1 MVWSSRS
8 VALVSTKAY
17 LAIDLGAS
25 SGKVIVGTY
34 DGHRISVQEV
44 HRFPNGAVSEAGS
57 LRWPIR
63 RLFREIQTGI
73 GKALQLYG
81 NQLVSIGVD
90 TWGID
95 YALLDG
101 DDELIE
107 HPYHY
112 RDMRTT
118 GIMDRVVDSLGA
130 EYLYNQASVQFMEM
144 NTLFQL
150 IAAKEQT
157 PQIYRKAN
165 SLLFIPDLINFWLTG
180 SKLTDKTLAST
191 SQIYDTRL
199 HTWAYALLEK
209 LDLSGELLQ
218 DLYEPGYQIGAL
230 RSSIIK
236 DHDTSNIRVVLT
248 GTHDTA
254 SAVAAVPA
262 NTADWGFLSSGTW
275 SVLGVETSEPIINLE
290 ALRMRLGNETGV
302 YGTVRPLKNVSG
314 LWLLQE
320 AKRIWSERGMRF
332 DYENLN
338 ELAIRAEPFSS
349 LINPDDTVF
358 LKPGDVPSR
367 IREYC
372 YRTNQN
378 QPSSEGQVVRT
389 ILEGLALR
397 YRTVLDDI
405 DYAVGRECKKIHI
418 VGGGAKN
425 ELLNQFT
432 ANATNRPVV
441 AGPFEATAIGNI
453 LVQLIAHGE
462 VSSLQEARELSYS
475 SFDRVEF
482 EPQHTSAW
490 SEAYEQFC
498 TVVV

>member
-1 MVWSSRS
+1 
-8 VALVSTKAY
+8 
-17 LAIDLGAS
+17 
-25 SGKVIVGTY
+25 
-34 DGHRISVQEV
+34 
-44 HRFPNGAVSEAGS
+44 
-57 LRWPIR
+57 
-63 RLFREIQTGI
+63 
-73 GKALQLYG
+73 
-81 NQLVSIGVD
+81 
-90 TWGID
+90 
-95 YALLDG
+95 
-101 DDELIE
+101 
-107 HPYHY
+107 
-112 RDMRTT
+112 
-118 GIMDRVVDSLGA
+118 
-130 EYLYNQASVQFMEM
+130 MEM

-199 HTWAYALLEK
+199 HAWAYALLEK

-236 DHDTSNIRVVLT
+236 DHDTSNIRGVLT

-349 LINPDDTVF
+349 LINPDDTAF

-418 VGGGAKN
+418 VGGGAKT
-425 ELLNQFT
+425 EVLNQFT

-498 TVVV
+498 TLVV